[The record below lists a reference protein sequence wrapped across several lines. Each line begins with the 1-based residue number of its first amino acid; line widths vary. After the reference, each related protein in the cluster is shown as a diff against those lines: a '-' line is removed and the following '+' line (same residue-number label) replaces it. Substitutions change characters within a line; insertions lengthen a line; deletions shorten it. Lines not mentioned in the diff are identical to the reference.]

1 MQTEARTLLRQAT
14 GYWWIPLITGV
25 AWLIVAWLVLRLN
38 QTSVTTVGVL
48 IGIVLIAAGVNEAA
62 LAAFLPGGW
71 KVWHIIMAVIF
82 LLGGL
87 WGLIRPVN
95 TFFALASVLGLV
107 FILYGSFEIA
117 RSIASRAVNPFW
129 WIGLIAGV
137 LLILLAFWVSGSDR
151 VYALRQ
157 RSYLILFWVGFM
169 ALFRGIAQI
178 MFAFGIRHAGRE
190 GDAA

>member
-62 LAAFLPGGW
+62 VAAFVPGGW
-71 KVWHIIMAVIF
+71 KVWHIIMAVIL

-87 WGLIRPVN
+87 WGLI
-95 TFFALASVLGLV
+95 G
-107 FILYGSFEIA
+107 
-117 RSIASRAVNPFW
+117 FW
-129 WIGLIAGV
+129 SG
-137 LLILLAFWVSGSDR
+137 FGSDL
-151 VYALRQ
+151 AE
-157 RSYLILFWVGFM
+157 
-169 ALFRGIAQI
+169 
-178 MFAFGIRHAGRE
+178 FGILGAVGTAIGQLVR
-190 GDAA
+190 

>member
-38 QTSVTTVGVL
+38 QTSIATVGVL
-48 IGIVLIAAGVNEAA
+48 IGIVLIAAGINEAA
-62 LAAFLPGGW
+62 LAAFVPGGW
-71 KVWHIIMAVIF
+71 KVWHVIMAVIF

-107 FILYGSFEIA
+107 LILYGAFEIS
-117 RSIASRAVNPFW
+117 RSIASRELNPFW
-129 WIGLIAGV
+129 WINLI
-137 LLILLAFWVSGSDR
+137 
-151 VYALRQ
+151 
-157 RSYLILFWVGFM
+157 
-169 ALFRGIAQI
+169 
-178 MFAFGIRHAGRE
+178 
-190 GDAA
+190 